1 MFNVTTS
8 NVPFICRGQATK
20 ASKDKGFLGTDTK
33 FSAGSLCEFN
43 VKLINQAALSAK
55 FQLEFLV
62 LVDSS

>member
-1 MFNVTTS
+1 MQGGK
-8 NVPFICRGQATK
+8 PQKQAK
-20 ASKDKGFLGTDTK
+20 IRGFLGQTTI
-33 FSAGSLCEFN
+33 FSARSLCEFN